1 MVSVEPG
8 QSLLAS
14 SLCEPAVFRSF
25 RLGIM
30 ENFNRIGINF
40 SMDDFGTGH
49 SSLSNLKGFPLKEL
63 KIDRSFIMDI
73 PEDKSDMAISKTII
87 NMGKTLNCQIV
98 AEGVETESQL
108 AFLKEEGCH
117 MIQGYLFYK
126 PLPLVE
132 LLIVLKNP
140 VDL

>member
-1 MVSVEPG
+1 
-8 QSLLAS
+8 
-14 SLCEPAVFRSF
+14 
-25 RLGIM
+25 
-30 ENFNRIGINF
+30 
-40 SMDDFGTGH
+40 
-49 SSLSNLKGFPLKEL
+49 
-63 KIDRSFIMDI
+63 MDI
-73 PEDKSDMAISKTII
+73 PDDKSDMAISKSII

-117 MIQGYLFYK
+117 MIQGCLFYK